1 MASKIKNR
9 FVNDN
14 TLVYLAAFLLPALL
28 VLAVL
33 VKLNITPFGNNS
45 IAIMDADIQYVDFFR
60 YYRNVLLGD
69 DSITYSFSNSFGES
83 SIALFAYYLASPL
96 NLFILLFPV
105 GSEYTFF

>member
-69 DSITYSFSNSFGES
+69 DSITYSFSNF
-83 SIALFAYYLASPL
+83 LAKAASHCL
-96 NLFILLFPV
+96 HII
-105 GSEYTFF
+105 